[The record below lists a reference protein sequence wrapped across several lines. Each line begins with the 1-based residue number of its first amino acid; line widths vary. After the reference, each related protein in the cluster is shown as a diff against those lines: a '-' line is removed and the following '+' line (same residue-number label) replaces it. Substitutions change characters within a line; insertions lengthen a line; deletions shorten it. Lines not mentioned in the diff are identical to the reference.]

1 MDAVK
6 VVVRY
11 ADGKVIKGYT
21 QDFFPNKDRF
31 HLQPQ
36 QKSSGQDTQQ
46 VLVKDLK
53 AIFFVKDFE
62 GNPHYKAGKEFGEGS
77 PKAGKIYTVSFH
89 DGEVITGRVLNLA
102 EENRGFFL
110 YPADPL
116 DNNEKVFIVR
126 SKDITVKTAS
136 E

>member
-1 MDAVK
+1 MM
-6 VVVRY
+6 
-11 ADGKVIKGYT
+11 ADQLILRKRDGSMLRCTSRIPFSAAFHQITVLDESGKLLKI
-21 QDFFPNKDRF
+21 P
-31 HLQPQ
+31 L
-36 QKSSGQDTQQ
+36 S
-46 VLVKDLK
+46 DLK

-62 GNPHYKAGKEFGEGS
+62 GNAHYKAGKEFGEGS
-77 PKAGKIYTVSFH
+77 PKAGKVYSVSFH
-89 DGEVITGRVLNLA
+89 DGEVIKGRVLNLA

-126 SKDITVKTAS
+126 SKDMTVTTAS